1 MEQQVGVASNRRA
14 AETS

>member
-1 MEQQVGVASNRRA
+1 MEQQVGVANNRRA